1 MQEKKNCGAAF
12 SEPECV
18 SGFLPPFLFTTNYGF
33 TRDRSRSRSMGMQH
47 HRKHD
52 SEPGYGECITILD
65 PLVLI
70 QTRAVRP
77 GSDSESRQEFKPL
90 FTYPIFGERE
100 VVFGYKKFSIQV

>member
-1 MQEKKNCGAAF
+1 
-12 SEPECV
+12 
-18 SGFLPPFLFTTNYGF
+18 
-33 TRDRSRSRSMGMQH
+33 MGMQH

-100 VVFGYKKFSIQV
+100 VVFGYKKFSIQVW